1 MVEAYGSCRVSN
13 LANKNNQ
20 THIKNYNQGLGE
32 KVFQKEID
40 SLEWRLEDD

>member
-1 MVEAYGSCRVSN
+1 MVEAYGNCRVSN

-20 THIKNYNQGLGE
+20 THIKNCNKELGE

-40 SLEWRLEDD
+40 SLEWGLEVG

>member
-1 MVEAYGSCRVSN
+1 MVEAYGNCRVSN

-20 THIKNYNQGLGE
+20 THVKYYNQELDE

-40 SLEWRLEDD
+40 SLEWRLEDS